1 MAAGRPTD
9 YCQEKADLICEKLS
23 DGCSLKEICA
33 PDDMPTRST
42 VYRWLSL
49 HSEFSDMYV
58 RAREEQAETLAD
70 EIIAIADETYDD
82 IAIDDKGNERCN
94 TEFIQRSK
102 LRVDARK
109 WVAAKLKPKKY
120 GEKVQQEVSGP
131 NGGPLQISRVE
142 RVIVRPTDSD
152 G

>member
-1 MAAGRPTD
+1 MAGRPTD
-9 YCQEKADLICEKLS
+9 YSQETADYICEALS
-23 DGCSLKEICA
+23 DGHSLKEICDA
-33 PDDMPTRST
+33 DDMPTRST

-49 HSEFSDMYV
+49 HPEFSDMYA

-70 EIIAIADETYDD
+70 EIIAIADESYGDTKE
-82 IAIDDKGNERCN
+82 DKHGNTVCD

-120 GEKVQQEVSGP
+120 GDRITQNHEGSVQVSA
-131 NGGPLQISRVE
+131 VE
-142 RVIVRPTDSD
+142 RTIVKAPDSD
-152 G
+152 S